1 MPGCVRQA
9 TRVTAAAA
17 PPPPPPPLQ
26 AAVDGMERQAQQ
38 AQRFVRQ
45 DRSLTPAVC
54 AVAAGPVPSVNQCL
68 QGLQDIWCAG
78 R

>member
-1 MPGCVRQA
+1 MGRPSPLHVGAMASLLLPAGR
-9 TRVTAAAA
+9 TAR
-17 PPPPPPPLQ
+17 Q

-54 AVAAGPVPSVNQCL
+54 AVVAGPVPSINQCL
-68 QGLQDIWCAG
+68 EGLGTI